1 MIAYRRQLGRS
12 DINVSVLGL
21 GCWAIGG
28 PYQGKGAPLG
38 WGQVDDRESIRAIH
52 AALDHGIDLFDTADM
67 YGCGHSERVLG
78 KALQGRR
85 HKVVVA
91 SKFGYGFDESR
102 KEVTGTINLPEEI
115 ATALDASLSRL
126 HTDYIDLY
134 QLHVGSCSPDSA
146 LEVQARLE
154 ELVLT
159 GKIRAYGWSTDD
171 AESVAVFESSRH
183 FVAIQQALNV
193 LQGSEA
199 TLAAVEHRALSS
211 LCRSP
216 LAMGLLTDNWQERD
230 ALPPDDLRSD
240 WAGSTGVV
248 SRMLHT
254 VAEIR
259 DILMQDDRSLVQ
271 GALGWLW
278 ARSDVTIP
286 IPGFRNELQVAENA
300 SAMRKGPLS
309 PAQMAEIESSF
320 ARDFP
325 VNPTG
330 LRKKSVSS

>member
-1 MIAYRRQLGRS
+1 MSG
-12 DINVSVLGL
+12 VGL

-85 HKVVVA
+85 QKVVVA
-91 SKFGYGFDESR
+91 SKFGYGFDEPR

-115 ATALDASLSRL
+115 AAALDASLSRL

-134 QLHVGSCSPDSA
+134 QLHVGNCSPDSA

-171 AESVAVFESSRH
+171 TESVAVFKSSRH

-199 TLAAVEHRALSS
+199 TLAAVEYRALSS

-216 LAMGLLTDNWQERD
+216 LAMGLLTDKWQERD

-240 WAGSTGVV
+240 WAASTGVIPK
-248 SRMLHT
+248 MLQA

-259 DILMQDDRSLVQ
+259 DILTQDGRSLVQ

-286 IPGFRNELQVAENA
+286 IPGFRNELQVIEHA

-309 PAQMAEIESSF
+309 SEQMVEIEKTIT
-320 ARDFP
+320 RDFP
-325 VNPTG
+325 VNPTK
-330 LRKKSVSS
+330 LRKKAIIGQ